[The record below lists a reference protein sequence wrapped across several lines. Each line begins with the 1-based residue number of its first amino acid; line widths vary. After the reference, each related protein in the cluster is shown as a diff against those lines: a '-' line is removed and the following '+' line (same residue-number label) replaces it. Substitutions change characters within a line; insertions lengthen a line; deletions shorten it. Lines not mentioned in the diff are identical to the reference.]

1 MIHLIDAGLS
11 LSTFTLIFSYV
22 FSLNLFQ
29 KSTRIP
35 IGYVTELNINDIAT
49 TIKNFLDHPQES
61 KEMGDS
67 YGALRYRTRQ
77 FILDN
82 YTWDHIASKMIS
94 VYENIIQGNKHL

>member
-35 IGYVTELNINDIAT
+35 ISAILLTNYLLTCLNEKAIARPR
-49 TIKNFLDHPQES
+49 N
-61 KEMGDS
+61 
-67 YGALRYRTRQ
+67 RYLGMLGERSFKIRSWGRSQ
-77 FILDN
+77 F
-82 YTWDHIASKMIS
+82 
-94 VYENIIQGNKHL
+94 GNVGVRRRSPS